1 MENTACCSCSPVVE
15 TRFSGNR
22 GRSPSYAIIEAVAAA
37 DGIAPIE
44 LDSIYND
51 IDPEALDTLLEDQN
65 NESVCIRITINGW
78 NVFLRADGALRVCD
92 PTLKSDPAPVF
103 EKALA
108 D

>member
-78 NVFLRADGALRVCD
+78 NGH
-92 PTLKSDPAPVF
+92 SYENPAPTNSISQTIIVRVS
-103 EKALA
+103 
-108 D
+108 